1 MHLEPFEMMES
12 VCERDTIC
20 QKNVYSTKGY
30 LFCKEMVIM
39 SNAGEFPWS

>member
-20 QKNVYSTKGY
+20 QKNVYSTKD
-30 LFCKEMVIM
+30 LFCKKMVIM